1 MAWLLL
7 TVTVVLEVVATTL
20 LKMSDGPTGRPVIFA
35 GAMISYG
42 VCFWA
47 LSLAFKSIPFTIAYA
62 IWAGAGMALIVL
74 VGVLWFKEPMSALK
88 LVFLGMIAVGT
99 VGLKLISEK

>member
-7 TVTVVLEVVATTL
+7 ALTVALEVVGTTL
-20 LKMSDGPTGRPVIFA
+20 LKMSGGPSDCPWLFA
-35 GAMISYG
+35 GSLLSYG

-47 LSLAFKSIPFTIAYA
+47 LSLAFRTIPFTIAYA

-74 VGVLWFKEPMSALK
+74 IGIFWFKEPMTALK
-88 LVFLGMIAVGT
+88 LIFLAMIAIGT
-99 VGLKLISEK
+99 VGLKLVSAR

>member
-7 TVTVVLEVVATTL
+7 AVTVVLEVVATTL
-20 LKMSDGPTGRPVIFA
+20 LKMSGGPMGKPLVFA
-35 GAMISYG
+35 GAMASYG

-62 IWAGAGMALIVL
+62 IWAGVGMALIVL
-74 VGVLWFKEPMSALK
+74 VGVVWFKEPMTVMK
-88 LVFLGMIAVGT
+88 LVFLGMIGIGT
-99 VGLKLISEK
+99 VGLKLISDT